1 MLSCKDATKL
11 MSQAQDRELSVGERA
26 TLKLHLVVCA
36 GCRHFDAQMDLIRRA
51 CQRLARGEAP
61 LDDRDR

>member
-11 MSQAQDRELSVGERA
+11 MSQAQDRELSVAERA

-36 GCRHFDAQMDLIRRA
+36 GCRHFDSQMDLIRRA
-51 CQRLARGEAP
+51 CQRIARGEAP